1 MGLTFIIQ
9 LHSKVVLWKY
19 SQSPLLNTIS
29 KRAPPRLQWKVF
41 CSELKCSL
49 PCTFIWTPEPP
60 QTLCRDNGIGARG
73 SQETTFTRQ
82 WPASHTYL
90 ATDHIVSTAS
100 IYTCFRNNV
109 IEHCNFKMF
118 SYPLQIC
125 SPQQC
130 LHIIFSTLF
139 LKTLIV
145 ATTTKNIF
153 LIRILIINLQGT
165 PLLPAVTS
173 PSSSPLATS
182 YTASW
187 TTYSISPVLE
197 YELAYKNKWDRVS
210 ISRNMPQYK
219 CEWL

>member
-19 SQSPLLNTIS
+19 SQSPLLSTIS
-29 KRAPPRLQWKVF
+29 KRAPPQLQWKVF
-41 CSELKCSL
+41 CSELKFSEL
-49 PCTFIWTPEPP
+49 HIYLDTTDSSDALQRQWH
-60 QTLCRDNGIGARG
+60 RRSGG
-73 SQETTFTRQ
+73 SQETTFTPQ
-82 WPASHTYL
+82 WPASHTYF

-130 LHIIFSTLF
+130 LHIIFSTPF

-145 ATTTKNIF
+145 ATTKK
-153 LIRILIINLQGT
+153 
-165 PLLPAVTS
+165 AS
-173 PSSSPLATS
+173 PSF
-182 YTASW
+182 
-187 TTYSISPVLE
+187 
-197 YELAYKNKWDRVS
+197 
-210 ISRNMPQYK
+210 
-219 CEWL
+219 